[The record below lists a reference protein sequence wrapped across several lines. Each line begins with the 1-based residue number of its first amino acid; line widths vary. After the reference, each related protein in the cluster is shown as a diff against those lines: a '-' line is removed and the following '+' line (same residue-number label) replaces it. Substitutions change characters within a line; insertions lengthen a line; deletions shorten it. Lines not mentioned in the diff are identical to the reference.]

1 MRDGGIVRPNLHAIQ
16 TRSSCAYHTSFK
28 RFHRLRRPRARSS
41 AQHKL
46 TASSTRAAAAARPR
60 PPRALQAPSRNL
72 PLASRP
78 PQHAVRACSNA
89 RRLRLHTRAT
99 SPAFL
104 PTPVEDVQ
112 GDLCCTGGVTLSAF
126 EHVASPEASPV
137 TARKGS
143 RLPKTTVHTPA
154 AWCGLV
160 TLAAAGQR
168 RVNDPKAV

>member
-1 MRDGGIVRPNLHAIQ
+1 MRLPYEFQ
-16 TRSSCAYHTSFK
+16 
-28 RFHRLRRPRARSS
+28 ARSPPPTTTRTLVRT
-41 AQHKL
+41 AQ

-60 PPRALQAPSRNL
+60 PPRALQAPSRTL

-112 GDLCCTGGVTLSAF
+112 GHLCRTGCVMLSAF
-126 EHVASPEASPV
+126 EHVVSPEASPV
-137 TARKGS
+137 AARKDS

-168 RVNDPKAV
+168 RVNDPKAVRPVL